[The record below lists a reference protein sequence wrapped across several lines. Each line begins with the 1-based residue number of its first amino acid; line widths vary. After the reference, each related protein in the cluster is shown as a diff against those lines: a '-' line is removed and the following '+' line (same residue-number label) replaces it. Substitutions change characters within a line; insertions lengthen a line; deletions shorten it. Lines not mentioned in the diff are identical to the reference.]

1 VYRPRLPLAA
11 AVVVALSLTAGA
23 SRAAAQ
29 AAIDLEKATNGQD
42 ADAPP
47 GPVVAVGGPVAWT
60 YVVTNTG
67 TETLDPVRV
76 GDDQGVLVSCPQ
88 PALAP
93 GESMTCTASGVAL
106 PGQYANLGTALGTG
120 SAGDVVDTDPSH
132 YFGQGAAIDLE
143 KFTNGEDADT
153 PPGPNIPTG
162 DPVAWTYVVTN
173 TGSEALTSVA
183 VADDQGVAVS
193 CPQTTLAA
201 GESMTCTA
209 ADTAV
214 AGQYANLGT
223 VTADAPMGT
232 VSDSDPS
239 HYHNEQVP
247 AVLGLEK
254 LTNGQDADTPPG
266 PTLDVGDPVAWDY
279 LVTNGTAD
287 ALTGVAVTDDQGVV
301 VSCPQTTLA
310 PGESMTCTAAGVV
323 AAGQYANLGTVTGT
337 PPMGPPPSDSDPSH
351 YLGVSTTPAIDLE
364 KATNGQDADLPPGPG
379 LLVGDPVAWTYVVT
393 NTGGVLLI
401 AIAVADDQGV
411 AVSCPGTSL
420 QPGESMT
427 CTAAGTAAPGQYANV
442 GTVEAESENGIP
454 VSDSDPSHYQG
465 FFPGAIDVE
474 KATNG
479 QDADTPPGPAI
490 LIGDPVAWTYVV
502 TNSGQETLTAVAV
515 SDNQGVAVSCPQTTL
530 APGESMTCAAA
541 GTAAPGP
548 YANVGIAMGTPPVGG
563 PATDSDPSHYR
574 GAEPGM
580 IDLEAAV
587 DGLDADSPPGLEVP
601 AGQALAWTFV
611 VTNIGAENLSGVA
624 VSDDQGLAITCPQAT
639 LGAGES
645 MTCTATAAAL
655 PGQQAHL
662 ATAEGT
668 APAGPLAADTDPTYY
683 RGLVPLEI
691 PAVSRLGLGLLLLAL
706 AGLGI
711 WLLRG
716 SGS

>member
-1 VYRPRLPLAA
+1 VYRPRHPLAA
-11 AVVVALSLTAGA
+11 AVVVALSLAAGA
-23 SRAAAQ
+23 SPAAAQ
-29 AAIDLEKATNGQD
+29 AAIDIEKATNGQD

-47 GPVVAVGGPVAWT
+47 GPVIAVGSPVAWT

-67 TETLDPVRV
+67 TETLDPARV

-88 PALAP
+88 SVLAP

-120 SAGDVVDTDPSH
+120 PAGDVTDTDPSH

-153 PPGPNIPTG
+153 PPGPNIPAG

-183 VADDQGVAVS
+183 VTDDQGVAVS
-193 CPQTTLAA
+193 CPQTTLAP

-247 AVLGLEK
+247 AVLDLEK
-254 LTNGQDADTPPG
+254 LTEGQDADAPPG
-266 PTLDVGDPVAWDY
+266 PTLNAGDPVTWTY

-287 ALTGVAVTDDQGVV
+287 ALTAVTVTDDQGVAIT
-301 VSCPQTTLA
+301 CPQTTLA
-310 PGESMTCTAAGVV
+310 PGEAMTCTAAGTVTV
-323 AAGQYANLGTVTGT
+323 GQYANVGTVTGT
-337 PPMGPPPSDSDPSH
+337 PPAGPPLADSDPSH
-351 YLGVSTTPAIDLE
+351 YLGVSTMPAVDLE
-364 KATNGQDADLPPGPG
+364 KATNGQDADVPPGPG

-393 NTGGVLLI
+393 NTGGVLLVSV
-401 AIAVADDQGV
+401 AVTDDQGV
-411 AVSCPGTSL
+411 AVGCPATSL

-427 CTAAGTAAPGQYANV
+427 CTAAGTVAPGQYANV

-454 VSDSDPSHYQG
+454 VTDSDPSHYQG

-490 LIGDPVAWTYVV
+490 LVGDPITWTYLV
-502 TNSGQETLTAVAV
+502 TNPGQETLTAVGV

-530 APGESMTCAAA
+530 APGESMTCTAA

-574 GAEPGM
+574 GAEPGLV
-580 IDLEAAV
+580 DLEAAV
-587 DGLDADSPPGLEVP
+587 DGLDADAPPGLEVP
-601 AGQALAWTFV
+601 AGQGLVWTFV
-611 VTNIGAENLSGVA
+611 VTNIGSEDLSGVV
-624 VSDDQGLAITCPQAT
+624 VSDDQGLAVTCPQTT
-639 LGAGES
+639 LAAGES
-645 MTCTATAAAL
+645 MTCTAVSAAL
-655 PGQQAHL
+655 PGQQEHVAIV
-662 ATAEGT
+662 EGT

-683 RGLVPLEI
+683 RGLLALEI
-691 PAVSRLGLGLLLLAL
+691 PTASRLGLGLLLLAL

-716 SGS
+716 SGR